1 MKKITLIEPEGSET
15 ITIYGYNGERE
26 CYELLATIEDENAKY
41 HILTPYLS
49 IAEIDSSVPYEAQ
62 VVKEIIK
69 GNGRTAYDLV
79 EDDELAD
86 ELFNLFQ
93 EERTAKQRLKYGFY

>member
-15 ITIYGYNGERE
+15 ITIYGFKGERE
-26 CYELLATIEDENAKY
+26 CYELLATIDDGNDKY

-49 IAEIDSSVPYEAQ
+49 IAEIDSSVPYDAQ

-69 GNGRTAYDLV
+69 SNGMTAYNLV

-86 ELFNLFQ
+86 ELFNMFQ
-93 EERTAKQRLKYGFY
+93 EEREAKQRLKYGYS